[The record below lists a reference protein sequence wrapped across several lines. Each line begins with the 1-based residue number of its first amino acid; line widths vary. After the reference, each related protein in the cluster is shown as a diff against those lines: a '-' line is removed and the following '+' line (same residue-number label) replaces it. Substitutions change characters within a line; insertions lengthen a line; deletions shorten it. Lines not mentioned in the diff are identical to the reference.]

1 MSAQNIAIRMWQT
14 EGRIVIAA
22 PLPGVEPDDILVE
35 ISGDR
40 VVLQGEERRPG
51 QHGLDLVIAEWTIGA
66 YFREIRL
73 PCPVAAE
80 LANGTYGNGVLVLN
94 LPKLRAGAQPS
105 QTRFRLKVHQAP
117 SMPRITPVRDP
128 CRGERIGHTGRDARP
143 ATPDELKRRRQ
154 ERLRGPTRPV
164 DPPQR

>member
-1 MSAQNIAIRMWQT
+1 MLAQNVPIRMWQT

-35 ISGDR
+35 LSGDR
-40 VVLQGEERRPG
+40 VILQGEERGPR
-51 QHGLDLVIAEWTIGA
+51 QHGLDLVIAEWMIGP
-66 YFREIRL
+66 YYREIQL
-73 PCPVAAE
+73 SCPVAAE
-80 LANGTYGNGVLVLN
+80 LANATYGNGVLVLN
-94 LPKLRAGAQPS
+94 LPKLGAGAQPS
-105 QTRFRLKVHQAP
+105 QTRFRLQVHQAP

-154 ERLRGPTRPV
+154 EQLHGPKR
-164 DPPQR
+164 

>member
-1 MSAQNIAIRMWQT
+1 MLAQSVPIRMWQT

-22 PLPGVEPDDILVE
+22 PLPGVGPDGILVE
-35 ISGDR
+35 LSGDR
-40 VVLQGEERRPG
+40 VILQGEERGPR
-51 QHGLDLVIAEWTIGA
+51 QHGLGLVIAEWTIGP

-94 LPKLRAGAQPS
+94 LPKLGAGARPS
-105 QTRFRLKVHQAP
+105 QTRFRLQVHQAS

-143 ATPDELKRRRQ
+143 ATPDELKRTREGQLRRS
-154 ERLRGPTRPV
+154 T
-164 DPPQR
+164 